1 MGKKIDLI
9 HFGLITSA
17 LKRVQNQE
25 WNYNHHFFFC
35 FYLNFY
41 QQSENIIAQNT

>member
-1 MGKKIDLI
+1 MDKKTDLI

-25 WNYNHHFFFC
+25 WNYNHHFFLFLLK
-35 FYLNFY
+35 FI
-41 QQSENIIAQNT
+41 STK